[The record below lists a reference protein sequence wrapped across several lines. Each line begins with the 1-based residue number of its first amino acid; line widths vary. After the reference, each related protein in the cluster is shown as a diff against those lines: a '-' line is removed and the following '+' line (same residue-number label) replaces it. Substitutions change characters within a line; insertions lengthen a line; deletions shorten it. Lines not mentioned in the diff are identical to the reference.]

1 MIKLYQKLQ
10 TIAKRYIFNVLF
22 LFLPKGTA
30 EPLHEMLSMKLPAE
44 LFRGTR
50 KTRTKETGNCLFCLL
65 GVWGKRPILTTESW
79 QSLPLGI
86 GRQPPIIWHEVTN
99 VYWVILL
106 VRSNHRNVI

>member
-10 TIAKRYIFNVLF
+10 TIAKRYIFNVLC

-50 KTRTKETGNCLFCLL
+50 KTKETGKPSFLL
-65 GVWGKRPILTTESW
+65 AWG
-79 QSLPLGI
+79 LG
-86 GRQPPIIWHEVTN
+86 QTPHFAN
-99 VYWVILL
+99 
-106 VRSNHRNVI
+106 

>member
-1 MIKLYQKLQ
+1 MINNLLEQ
-10 TIAKRYIFNVLF
+10 IRKRSSVLR

-50 KTRTKETGNCLFCLL
+50 KTRTKETGNRLFCLL

-79 QSLPLGI
+79 QSFPQESSDRPYLYASK
-86 GRQPPIIWHEVTN
+86 V
-99 VYWVILL
+99 
-106 VRSNHRNVI
+106 

>member
-99 VYWVILL
+99 VY
-106 VRSNHRNVI
+106 

>member
-1 MIKLYQKLQ
+1 MRSSVQ
-10 TIAKRYIFNVLF
+10 R

-50 KTRTKETGNCLFCLL
+50 KTRTKETGNRLFCLL

-79 QSLPLGI
+79 QSFPQESSDRPYLYASK
-86 GRQPPIIWHEVTN
+86 V
-99 VYWVILL
+99 
-106 VRSNHRNVI
+106 